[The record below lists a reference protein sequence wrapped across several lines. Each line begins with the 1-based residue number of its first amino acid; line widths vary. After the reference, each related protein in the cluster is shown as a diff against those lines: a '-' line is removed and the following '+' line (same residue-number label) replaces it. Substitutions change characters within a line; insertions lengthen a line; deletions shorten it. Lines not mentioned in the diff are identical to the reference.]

1 MMNTSGP
8 QHVEDVRTL
17 PDAEVVPEVHVHGKT
32 IIVVIATN
40 AIVFSQLFAVIG
52 SGLLAQGTSSLLGDS
67 SKSVWLSTVIAI
79 FTLALN
85 PPLSQAA
92 DYWGRRW
99 IIVITSVFGVIGSL
113 VISRAQ
119 DIATLIVGFCILGI
133 AFGCQ
138 SLLYAVVSEV
148 LPRKFRPLGQASL
161 NITSAIAA
169 VVGILLG
176 GGLLRHNNL
185 ENYRI
190 YWYVAAGFYAVGT
203 LGILLGYNPPPREL
217 QALTVTEKL
226 RRLDWVGYCLITI
239 GLTLFSIGL
248 QWSGNPYTWHDAP
261 VLAPF
266 IIGMSLMLGFCVF
279 EWRFKAD
286 GLLNHK
292 LFGHRNFPISL
303 FAVFLEGLAFF
314 TTNTYF
320 AFEVSLLGGN
330 DLFEAGL
337 RFIILFAGGV
347 VFSFLVGLYSTKTKS
362 LRGPGIGLGLILTT
376 ITVAAQMSTPAE
388 LISVTTGLV
397 TACRSLGGA
406 VGLAINSAI
415 FSNTLSSNL
424 PKDVAAAVVPLDFP
438 LESLGELIQALASN
452 DPATIAKVPGA
463 TPQIIGAAV
472 EALKEAYST
481 SFRNTWIAAC
491 SFCAVGVVAACFC
504 RNPTS
509 EFNGHIDAP
518 AEVSLVELQKE
529 LEAFE
534 IEITHQELKE

>member
-1 MMNTSGP
+1 M
-8 QHVEDVRTL
+8 
-17 PDAEVVPEVHVHGKT
+17 
-32 IIVVIATN
+32 
-40 AIVFSQLFAVIG
+40 IG

-362 LRGPGIGLGLILTT
+362 LRGPLVAGFACLLIFNALMTTVTPKTSSKALWGYPVLGGIGLGLILTT

-491 SFCAVGVVAACFC
+491 SFCAVGVVGKLTA
-504 RNPTS
+504 
-509 EFNGHIDAP
+509 
-518 AEVSLVELQKE
+518 LQSCC
-529 LEAFE
+529 AS
-534 IEITHQELKE
+534 